1 MKAVIEANRYLEN
14 AKDILST
21 KAKKEDGY
29 YQDKKYIKMAGHTA
43 YSGVLVALDAVL
55 PKKKGRK
62 SIEWYKEEVAKLDKK
77 ILNQLD
83 TVYEQLHL
91 VMGYDGF
98 GKETFIKEGFK
109 DAEKIIQWVGQRT
122 DNNVQ

>member
-1 MKAVIEANRYLEN
+1 MKPIQEANRYLEN
-14 AKDILST
+14 AKEILSS

-55 PKKKGRK
+55 PQKKGRK
-62 SIEWYKEEVAKLDKK
+62 SIEWYKEEVSKLDKK

-91 VMGYDGF
+91 VMGYDGQ
-98 GKETFIKEGFK
+98 GKESIIKEGFK
-109 DAEKIIQWVGQRT
+109 DAEKIIQWVEMRIAA
-122 DNNVQ
+122 

>member
-1 MKAVIEANRYLEN
+1 MNAIQEANRYLEN
-14 AKDILST
+14 AQEILST

-43 YSGVLVALDAVL
+43 YSGVLVALDALL

-62 SIEWYKEEVAKLDKK
+62 SIEYYQEFLSKTDKK
-77 ILNQLD
+77 MLNQLES
-83 TVYEQLHL
+83 VYEIFHL

-98 GKETFIKEGFK
+98 GKEVYIKEGFK
-109 DAEKIIQWVGQRT
+109 DAEKIINWVEMRLAA
-122 DNNVQ
+122 